1 MSHWNMPPGVST
13 NDIPGNEPD
22 EARSVVLFSGGL
34 DSTTLLYREL
44 SRGSSVTALS
54 FDYGQRHRK
63 ELAVAAQIV
72 AALQDNGAPL
82 EYHVIKLTADGLALG
97 SVLAGSALTDSAVD
111 VPEGHYADDSM
122 KATVVPNRNAIMLSL
137 AYGVAVAQ
145 GALWVMAAMHAGDHV
160 IYPDCRPEFVAA
172 LDTALELGN
181 RWSAEDITPML
192 QAPFVHM
199 TKGQIALTAYDLK
212 VPIEATWSCY
222 KGGQVH
228 CGRCGTCVER
238 REAIEEARHLLAIV
252 PPDPTQYEDRDY
264 YKNLV

>member
-1 MSHWNMPPGVST
+1 MPPGVST

-44 SRGSSVTALS
+44 AGGNNVTALS

-72 AALQDNGAPL
+72 ATLQDHGAPL
-82 EYHVIKLTADGLALG
+82 EYHVLKLTADGLALS
-97 SVLAGSALTDSAVD
+97 SVLNGSALTDTTVD
-111 VPEGHYADDSM
+111 VPEGHYAAESM

-145 GALWVMAAMHAGDHV
+145 GALWVMAAMHAGDHA

-172 LDTALELGN
+172 MDTAFELGN
-181 RWSAEDITPML
+181 RWSADDITPML
-192 QAPFVHM
+192 QAPFINM
-199 TKGQIALTAYDLK
+199 SKAQIAMAAYDLR
-212 VPIEATWSCY
+212 VPIAATWSCY
-222 KGGQVH
+222 RGGQVH

-238 REAIEEARHLLAIV
+238 REAIEEARNVLDIAA
-252 PPDPTQYEDRDY
+252 PDPTKYEDRDY
-264 YKNLV
+264 YKSVV